1 MRGARWL
8 LLKDLQIL
16 RRSPLQAV
24 LLVAYPILIAVLVG
38 FAISRGPEDP
48 RVAFL
53 NEVPPQTRIN
63 VGGQEL
69 PKANVK
75 EQICERVEC
84 VFVDDRA
91 EAMSKVESGDVLAA
105 LILPAD
111 LVNKINSLSTL
122 TPGVPEVEVLVN
134 EENAVKAELVD
145 DRITTLLAEANL
157 RIARRI
163 GNEGGRYL
171 GLIVNGGKFEVLGE
185 TIPILGLRTSARILE
200 QVTPALPPALRPALE
215 QVTEFASQA
224 RDNLDVAKP
233 LIDRLAQ
240 PIAVDK
246 VVVGG
251 ESPPLEIFAIA
262 VAATLTLAFVVVLLV
277 AGSLALEREENAFPR
292 LTRGLVS
299 STALL
304 GEKVLLGVAVGLVVT
319 LLMLAGMAIFV
330 PLEWGRFGLWLL
342 AILFSGVA
350 LGAAGAAIVAEVFPE
365 LQKQHEFVARGAAGA
380 ALGAAAREVRAV
392 SLLAFMVTLPVAFLS
407 LVPSGAV
414 GPAVFDAIRVLT
426 ALFPFKPA
434 LQAITAALDQAGP
447 GIGGPLLHLA
457 VLFLA
462 YGLIARL
469 ALRRFATV

>member
-1 MRGARWL
+1 MRGVRWL

-38 FAISRGPEDP
+38 FAISRGPEKP
-48 RVAFL
+48 RVVFL
-53 NEVPPQTRIN
+53 NEVPAGTRIS

-69 PKANVK
+69 PQANVK
-75 EQICERVEC
+75 GRICSRVEC
-84 VFVDDRA
+84 VFVHDRDEA
-91 EAMSKVESGDVLAA
+91 EAKVKSGEALAA
-105 LILPAD
+105 LILPSN

-122 TPGVPEVEVLVN
+122 TPGVPEVEVMVN

-145 DRITTLLAEANL
+145 DRITSLLAQANL
-157 RIARRI
+157 AIARRI
-163 GNEGGRYL
+163 GSEGGHYL
-171 GLIVNGGKFEVLGE
+171 NLIVNGGEFHILGGSFH
-185 TIPILGLRTSARILE
+185 ILGLRASARILE
-200 QVTPALPPALRPALE
+200 AVAPALPKSLRPALE
-215 QVTEFASQA
+215 EVTEFASQA

-299 STALL
+299 TGGLL
-304 GEKVLLGVAVGLVVT
+304 GEKVVLGTVIGLAVT
-319 LLMLAGMAIFV
+319 LLMLFGMQLFV
-330 PLEWGRFGLWLL
+330 PLELGRVWLWP
-342 AILFSGVA
+342 I
-350 LGAAGAAIVAEVFPE
+350 AIVAGGAA
-365 LQKQHEFVARGAAGA
+365 LAAAGA

-407 LVPSGAV
+407 LVPAGSV
-414 GPAVFDAIRVLT
+414 SPTLFDLIRYFT

-434 LQAITAALDQAGP
+434 LQAITAALDETGP
-447 GIGGPLLHLA
+447 GIGAPLVHLA
-457 VLFLA
+457 ILVVA
-462 YGLIARL
+462 YTAIARV
-469 ALRRFATV
+469 ALRRFASV

>member
-1 MRGARWL
+1 MRGVRWL

-53 NEVPPQTRIN
+53 NEVPPNTRIN
-63 VGGQEL
+63 VGGTEL

-75 EQICERVEC
+75 QQICERVEC
-84 VFVDDRA
+84 VFVEDRD
-91 EAMSKVESGDVLAA
+91 EAREKVASGDVLAA
-105 LILPAD
+105 LVLPAD

-122 TPGVPEVEVLVN
+122 TPGVPEVEILVN

-171 GLIVNGGKFEVLGE
+171 GLIVDGGRFEVLGE
-185 TIPILGLRTSARILE
+185 AVPILGLRASARILE
-200 QVTPALPPALRPALE
+200 TVTPALPPRLRPSLE

-277 AGSLALEREENAFPR
+277 AGSLALEREENAFLR

-299 STALL
+299 EGWLL
-304 GEKVLLGVAVGLVVT
+304 GEKVLLGVAVGLLVT
-319 LLMLAGMAIFV
+319 LLMLLGMQFFV
-330 PLEWGRFGLWLL
+330 PLELGRIGLWVL
-342 AILFSGVA
+342 AIAV
-350 LGAAGAAIVAEVFPE
+350 AAGA
-365 LQKQHEFVARGAAGA
+365 LGAAGA

-414 GPAVFDAIRVLT
+414 GPAVFDAIRYFT

-434 LQAITAALDQAGP
+434 LEAITAALDDSGTSL
-447 GIGGPLLHLA
+447 GGPLLHLA
-457 VLFLA
+457 LLFVA
-462 YGLIARL
+462 YAAIARL

>member
-1 MRGARWL
+1 MRGVRWL

-38 FAISRGPEDP
+38 FAISRGPENP

-53 NEVPPQTRIN
+53 NEVPPDTRID

-69 PKANVK
+69 PKANVR

-84 VFVDDRA
+84 VFVHDRE
-91 EAMSKVESGDVLAA
+91 EAMAKVESGDVLAA
-105 LILPAD
+105 LILPAN
-111 LVNKINSLSTL
+111 LVDKINSLSTL

-145 DRITTLLAEANL
+145 DRITSLLAQANL

-163 GNEGGRYL
+163 GSEGSRYL
-171 GLIVNGGKFEVLGE
+171 GLIVNGGKFHVLGE
-185 TIPILGLRTSARILE
+185 AIPILGLRTSARILE
-200 QVTPALPPALRPALE
+200 QVTPALPRSLRPALE
-215 QVTEFASQA
+215 EVTEFASEA

-233 LIDRLAQ
+233 LIARLAQ
-240 PIAVDK
+240 PIEVDK

-251 ESPPLEIFAIA
+251 ASPPLEIFAIA

-299 STALL
+299 SGGLL
-304 GEKVLLGVAVGLVVT
+304 TEKVLLGVVVGMAVT
-319 LLMLAGMAIFV
+319 LLMLLGMAIFV

-342 AILFSGVA
+342 AILF
-350 LGAAGAAIVAEVFPE
+350 AGAA
-365 LQKQHEFVARGAAGA
+365 LGAAGA

-392 SLLAFMVTLPVAFLS
+392 SLLAFMVTLPIAFLS

-414 GPAVFDAIRVLT
+414 SPTVFDLIRYLT
-426 ALFPFKPA
+426 AIFPFKPA
-434 LQAITAALDQAGP
+434 LEAIAAALDEAGS
-447 GIGGPLLHLA
+447 GIGGPLAHLA
-457 VLFLA
+457 ILA
-462 YGLIARL
+462 AAYAAIARL
-469 ALRRFATV
+469 ALRRFAAV

>member
-1 MRGARWL
+1 MSGIRWL

-38 FAISRGPEDP
+38 FAISRGPADP

-53 NEVPPQTRIN
+53 NEVPPNTRID
-63 VGGQEL
+63 VGGSKL

-75 EQICERVEC
+75 ERICKRVEC
-84 VFVDDRA
+84 IFVGDRA
-91 EAMSKVESGDVLAA
+91 EAEEKVESGDVLAA

-145 DRITTLLAEANL
+145 DRITSLLAQANL
-157 RIARRI
+157 TIARRI
-163 GNEGGRYL
+163 GAEGGRYL
-171 GLIVNGGKFEVLGE
+171 GLLVNGGQFSVLGE
-185 TIPILGLRTSARILE
+185 TVQILGLRTTARILE
-200 QVTPALPPALRPALE
+200 GVTPALPPNLRPALE
-215 QVTEFASQA
+215 EVTEFAAQA

-251 ESPPLEIFAIA
+251 ASPPLEIFAIA

-299 STALL
+299 PGGLL

-319 LLMLAGMAIFV
+319 LLMLLGMQFFV
-330 PLEWGRFGLWLL
+330 PLELDRVGLWLV
-342 AILFSGVA
+342 AILFSGAA
-350 LGAAGAAIVAEVFPE
+350 L
-365 LQKQHEFVARGAAGA
+365 GAAGA

-392 SLLAFMVTLPVAFLS
+392 SLLAFMVTLPIAFLS
-407 LVPSGAV
+407 LIPSGAV
-414 GPAVFDAIRVLT
+414 SPAVFDAIRYLT

-434 LQAITAALDQAGP
+434 LQAITAALDEAGP

-457 VLFLA
+457 LLCAA
-462 YGLIARL
+462 YALIARL
-469 ALRRFATV
+469 ALRRFAAV

>member
-1 MRGARWL
+1 MRGVRWL

-24 LLVAYPILIAVLVG
+24 LLVVYPILIAVLVG
-38 FAISRGPEDP
+38 FAISRGPEKP

-53 NEVPPQTRIN
+53 NEVPAGTRIT
-63 VGGQEL
+63 VGGAKL
-69 PKANVK
+69 PQANVK
-75 EQICERVEC
+75 GRVCQRVEC
-84 VFVDDRA
+84 VFVHDRGEA
-91 EAMSKVESGDVLAA
+91 EAKVKSGDALAA
-105 LILPAD
+105 LILPAN

-145 DRITTLLAEANL
+145 DRITTLLAQANL
-157 RIARRI
+157 AIARRI
-163 GNEGGRYL
+163 GSEGGHYL
-171 GLIVNGGKFEVLGE
+171 DLIVNGGEFKALGGSFH
-185 TIPILGLRTSARILE
+185 ILGLRASARILE
-200 QVTPALPPALRPALE
+200 AVTPALPKSLQPALSEVDR
-215 QVTEFASQA
+215 FATQA

-251 ESPPLEIFAIA
+251 KSPPLEIFAIG
-262 VAATLTLAFVVVLLV
+262 VAATFTLAFVVVLLV

-299 STALL
+299 TAGLV
-304 GEKVLLGVAVGLVVT
+304 GEKILLGVAVGLVVT
-319 LLMLAGMAIFV
+319 LLMLVGMQFFV
-330 PLEWGRFGLWLL
+330 PLELGRFGLWLV
-342 AILFSGVA
+342 AIAVS
-350 LGAAGAAIVAEVFPE
+350 GAA
-365 LQKQHEFVARGAAGA
+365 LGAAGA

-414 GPAVFDAIRVLT
+414 SPAVFDAIRYFT

-434 LQAITAALDQAGP
+434 LQAITAALDETGP
-447 GIGGPLLHLA
+447 GMGGPLLHLVA
-457 VLFLA
+457 LFAA
-462 YGLIARL
+462 YALIARV
-469 ALRRFATV
+469 ALRRFSAV

>member
-1 MRGARWL
+1 MGGVRWL

-24 LLVAYPILIAVLVG
+24 LLIVYPILIAVLVG
-38 FAISRGPEDP
+38 FAISRGPEKP

-53 NEVPPQTRIN
+53 NEVPAGTRIN

-69 PKANVK
+69 PQANVK
-75 EQICERVEC
+75 GRICQRVEC
-84 VFVDDRA
+84 VFVHSRDEA
-91 EAMSKVESGDVLAA
+91 EGKVKSGDALAA

-111 LVNKINSLSTL
+111 LINKINSLSTL
-122 TPGVPEVEVLVN
+122 TPGTPQVEVLVN

-145 DRITTLLAEANL
+145 DRITTLLAQANL
-157 RIARRI
+157 AIARRI
-163 GNEGGRYL
+163 GSEGSRYL
-171 GLIVNGGKFEVLGE
+171 DLIVNGGDFKALGG
-185 TIPILGLRTSARILE
+185 TIHILGLRTSAQILGALVAALPKDLRPSLE
-200 QVTPALPPALRPALE
+200 QVI
-215 QVTEFASQA
+215 EFASQA

-233 LIDRLAQ
+233 LLDRLTQ

-262 VAATLTLAFVVVLLV
+262 VAATFTLAFVVVLLV

-299 STALL
+299 TVGLL
-304 GEKVLLGVAVGLVVT
+304 GEKILLGIAVGLVVT
-319 LLMLAGMAIFV
+319 LLMLVGMQFFV
-330 PLEWGRFGLWLL
+330 PLELDRVGLWLL
-342 AILFSGVA
+342 AILV
-350 LGAAGAAIVAEVFPE
+350 AGAA
-365 LQKQHEFVARGAAGA
+365 LGAAGA
-380 ALGAAAREVRAV
+380 ALGAAAREVRTV

-414 GPAVFDAIRVLT
+414 SPAAFNAIRYFT

-434 LQAITAALDQAGP
+434 LQAISAALDEAGP
-447 GIGGPLLHLA
+447 GIGAPLLHLA

-462 YGLIARL
+462 YAAIARL
-469 ALRRFATV
+469 ALRRFTAV

>member
-1 MRGARWL
+1 MRGVRWL

-53 NEVPPQTRIN
+53 NEVPPATRIN
-63 VGGQEL
+63 VGGKEL
-69 PKANVK
+69 PKSNVR

-84 VFVDDRA
+84 VFVHDRA
-91 EAMSKVESGDVLAA
+91 EAMEKVESGDVLAA

-145 DRITTLLAEANL
+145 DRITSLLAQANL

-163 GNEGGRYL
+163 GSEGSRYL
-171 GLIVNGGKFEVLGE
+171 GLIVNGGQFHVLGE
-185 TIPILGLRTSARILE
+185 AIPILGLRASARILE
-200 QVTPALPPALRPALE
+200 QVTPALPPSLRPALE
-215 QVTEFASQA
+215 EVTQFAAEA

-233 LIDRLAQ
+233 LIARLAQ
-240 PIAVDK
+240 PIEVDK

-251 ESPPLEIFAIA
+251 ASPPLEIFAIA

-299 STALL
+299 SEGLL
-304 GEKVLLGVAVGLVVT
+304 AEKVLLGVAVGMAVT

-330 PLEWGRFGLWLL
+330 PLEWSRFGLWLL
-342 AILFSGVA
+342 AILF
-350 LGAAGAAIVAEVFPE
+350 AAGA
-365 LQKQHEFVARGAAGA
+365 LGAAGA

-392 SLLAFMVTLPVAFLS
+392 SLLAFMVTLPIAFLS

-414 GPAVFDAIRVLT
+414 SPTVFDLIRYLT
-426 ALFPFKPA
+426 AIFPFKPA
-434 LQAITAALDQAGP
+434 LEAITAALDEAGS
-447 GIGGPLLHLA
+447 GIGGPLAHLA
-457 VLFLA
+457 ILA
-462 YGLIARL
+462 AAYAAIARV
-469 ALRRFATV
+469 ALRRFAAV

>member
-1 MRGARWL
+1 MRGVRWL

-16 RRSPLQAV
+16 RRSPLQAA

-53 NEVPPQTRIN
+53 NEVPPDTRIN
-63 VGGQEL
+63 VGGGEL

-75 EQICERVEC
+75 EQVCERVEC
-84 VFVDDRA
+84 VFVDDRD
-91 EAMSKVESGDVLAA
+91 EAREKVESGDVLAA
-105 LILPAD
+105 LILPAN
-111 LVNKINSLSTL
+111 LVNRINSLSTL
-122 TPGVPEVEVLVN
+122 TPGVPEIEVLVS

-171 GLIVNGGKFEVLGE
+171 GLIVNGGEFKVLGE
-185 TIPILGLRTSARILE
+185 TIPILGLSTSARILE
-200 QVTPALPPALRPALE
+200 QVTPALPPALRPALKE
-215 QVTEFASQA
+215 VTEFASQA

-240 PIAVDK
+240 PIEVNK
-246 VVVGG
+246 VVIGG

-299 STALL
+299 NTGLL
-304 GEKVLLGVAVGLVVT
+304 GEKVLLGVVVGLLVT

-330 PLEWGRFGLWLL
+330 PLEWGRFWLWLI
-342 AILFSGVA
+342 AILFSGAA
-350 LGAAGAAIVAEVFPE
+350 L
-365 LQKQHEFVARGAAGA
+365 GAAGA

-392 SLLAFMVTLPVAFLS
+392 SLLAFMVTLPIAFLS

-414 GPAVFDAIRVLT
+414 GPTVFDAIRYLT

-434 LQAITAALDQAGP
+434 LEAITAALDQAGP

-457 VLFLA
+457 VLFVA
-462 YGLIARL
+462 YGVIARL
-469 ALRRFATV
+469 ALRRFSAV

>member
-1 MRGARWL
+1 MRGVRWL

-53 NEVPPQTRIN
+53 NEVPPNTRID
-63 VGGQEL
+63 VGGAEL

-75 EQICERVEC
+75 ERICKRVEC
-84 VFVDDRA
+84 VFVSDRA
-91 EAMSKVESGDVLAA
+91 EAEEKVESGDVLAA

-145 DRITTLLAEANL
+145 DRITSLLAQANL
-157 RIARRI
+157 TIARRI
-163 GNEGGRYL
+163 GAEGGRYL
-171 GLIVNGGKFEVLGE
+171 GLLVDGGQFSVLGE
-185 TIPILGLRTSARILE
+185 TVQILGLRTTARILE
-200 QVTPALPPALRPALE
+200 GVTPALPPNLRPALE
-215 QVTEFASQA
+215 EVTEFAAQA

-251 ESPPLEIFAIA
+251 ASPPLEIFAIA

-299 STALL
+299 PGGLL
-304 GEKVLLGVAVGLVVT
+304 GEKVLLGVAVGLAVT
-319 LLMLAGMAIFV
+319 LLMLLGMQFFV
-330 PLEWGRFGLWLL
+330 PLELGRIGLWLV
-342 AILFSGVA
+342 AILFSGAA
-350 LGAAGAAIVAEVFPE
+350 L
-365 LQKQHEFVARGAAGA
+365 GAAGA

-392 SLLAFMVTLPVAFLS
+392 SLLAFMVTLPIAFLS

-414 GPAVFDAIRVLT
+414 SPVVFDAIRYLT

-434 LQAITAALDQAGP
+434 LQAITAALDEAGP

-457 VLFLA
+457 LLCAA
-462 YGLIARL
+462 YALIARL
-469 ALRRFATV
+469 ALRRFAAV

>member
-1 MRGARWL
+1 MRGVRWL

-48 RVAFL
+48 RVAFF
-53 NEVPPQTRIN
+53 NEVPEGTRIS

-75 EQICERVEC
+75 DRICNRVEC
-84 VFVDDRA
+84 VFVSSREEA
-91 EAMSKVESGDVLAA
+91 EEKVASGDVLAA
-105 LILPAD
+105 LVLPAD

-122 TPGVPEVEVLVN
+122 TPGVPEVDVLVN

-157 RIARRI
+157 AIARRI
-163 GNEGGRYL
+163 GSEGSRYLKLLIEGGE
-171 GLIVNGGKFEVLGE
+171 FQVLGE
-185 TIPILGLRTSARILE
+185 SIPILGLRTSARILDAA
-200 QVTPALPPALRPALE
+200 TPALPPALRPALE
-215 QVTEFASQA
+215 EVSEFAAQA
-224 RDNLDVAKP
+224 RDNLDVAEP

-246 VVVGG
+246 EVVGG

-299 STALL
+299 TGGLL
-304 GEKVLLGVAVGLVVT
+304 GEKILLGIAVGLLVT
-319 LLMLAGMAIFV
+319 LLMLVGMRFFV
-330 PLEWGRFGLWLL
+330 PLDLGRIGLWLA
-342 AILFSGVA
+342 AILAG
-350 LGAAGAAIVAEVFPE
+350 GAALA
-365 LQKQHEFVARGAAGA
+365 AAGA

-392 SLLAFMVTLPVAFLS
+392 SLLAFMVTLPIAFLS

-414 GPAVFDAIRVLT
+414 SPAAFDAIRYVT

-434 LQAITAALDQAGP
+434 LQAITAALDEAGP

-457 VLFLA
+457 ALFAA
-462 YGLIARL
+462 YAALARL
-469 ALRRFATV
+469 ALRRFTAV